1 MLVCLKYDLQ
11 GRLGILKGHSSRST
25 YDNTLENSLD
35 GDMTKLS
42 LVLDHEM
49 RC

>member
-1 MLVCLKYDLQ
+1 MVGQYP
-11 GRLGILKGHSSRST
+11 GAVSSYERGGT

-49 RC
+49 RCCMP